1 MMDTQQIMRTSLKL
15 AGFKS
20 IPADSEVHVKG
31 RRIRKVLVAI
41 DVGVAELLL
50 ARNLECDAV
59 IAHHPA
65 GGRARLDGYKVF
77 LRHIDQLKAAGVPE
91 EIARQA
97 VQPKLRVLELQ
108 HHPDNY
114 DQTPSAAKKLRLP
127 LVSIHSPCDEIGRK
141 MIQNALKGLDE
152 NSTVKDVVSRIA
164 RFPEFRKAI
173 SKIEIRLGSPGGMA
187 GKIAISHAAYTNGGY
202 EIAKTYFQN
211 GIGTLSYIHIAEP
224 DLTRLANEASG
235 NLIVLGHIASDWL
248 GINALLRELE
258 KKGVEPISTTDL
270 N

>member
-1 MMDTQQIMRTSLKL
+1 
-15 AGFKS
+15 
-20 IPADSEVHVKG
+20 
-31 RRIRKVLVAI
+31 
-41 DVGVAELLL
+41 
-50 ARNLECDAV
+50 
-59 IAHHPA
+59 
-65 GGRARLDGYKVF
+65 
-77 LRHIDQLKAAGVPE
+77 
-91 EIARQA
+91 
-97 VQPKLRVLELQ
+97 
-108 HHPDNY
+108 
-114 DQTPSAAKKLRLP
+114 
-127 LVSIHSPCDEIGRK
+127 

-173 SKIEIRLGSPGGMA
+173 SKIEIRLGSPGGRA

-224 DLTRLANEASG
+224 DLARLASDASG

-258 KKGVEPISTTDL
+258 KNGVEPIATTDL

>member
-1 MMDTQQIMRTSLKL
+1 MIDTQQIMRASLRL

-20 IPADSEVHVKG
+20 VPADSEVHVKG
-31 RRIRKVLVAI
+31 RRIRKALVAI

-50 ARNLECDAV
+50 ARDLGCDAV

-65 GGRARLDGYKVF
+65 GGSAKLEGYKVF
-77 LRHIDQLKAAGVPE
+77 LRHIDQLREAEVPE
-91 EIARQA
+91 YAAKQA
-97 VQPKLRVLELQ
+97 IEPKLRALELQ

-114 DQTPSAAKKLRLP
+114 DQTPSAAKKLRMP

-141 MIQNALKGLDE
+141 MIQRSLKGVDE
-152 NSTVKDVVSRIA
+152 NSTVRDVVNRIG
-164 RFPEFRKAI
+164 RFPEFRKAV
-173 SKIEIRLGSPGGMA
+173 SKIEVRLGSPKNKA

-211 GIGTLSYIHIAEP
+211 GVGTLSYIHIAEA
-224 DLTRLANEASG
+224 DLTKLASEPSG

-248 GINALLRELE
+248 GVNRLLNELE
-258 KKGVEPISTTDL
+258 KKGLEPIVTTDL
-270 N
+270 R